1 MRFTWEVVQQEGADV
16 VVRYRRVW
24 LKGDAMRPIQS
35 ADTNVLC
42 LLEVDSANSKR
53 NDLASSIDVESTS
66 AKSVDIFG
74 SFEINASLGSMD
86 IEGSLEVIN
95 FDGRAQIG
103 CVLEVRGLV
112 TIVEKMG
119 KDYMVKGRINPTATD
134 DVIKATIDIMVKND
148 YMKHRLVGM
157 RGELSD
163 A

>member
-24 LKGDAMRPIQS
+24 LKGDAMRPVQP
-35 ADTNVLC
+35 ADKDVICFLS
-42 LLEVDSANSKR
+42 VDSANSKR
-53 NDLASSIDVESTS
+53 NDIASSIDVESTS

-86 IEGSLEVIN
+86 IEGSLEVVN
-95 FDGRAQIG
+95 FDGRAQVG

-134 DVIKATIDIMVKND
+134 DVIKATIDLMVKND